1 VESRDEATAE
11 AGLRSIRGLTAW
23 TTGLLIAGGFV
34 AIFAMD
40 YLVFDLHSLHAQ
52 EQGIPMATQ
61 LGRARTWLTDT
72 GIAGLIVFLVLVPL
86 WLAWQY
92 RAHANLR
99 VLGARDLTFR
109 PVAAVAVWFVP
120 VVNLLV
126 PLLAMRELWMASDP
140 EASAEDWRG
149 RATPALLPFWW
160 LALVAAAGLGF
171 LAGRAAWVPNPTLQ
185 QLIARDIYLMV
196 GFGVLLAATLLTI
209 VLIRMIESRQ
219 FVRRNRIT
227 NPDQL
232 WAGWG
237 RRSSRD
243 R

>member
-1 VESRDEATAE
+1 VESQDAATAE
-11 AGLRSIRGLTAW
+11 ARLRSIRGLTAW
-23 TTGLLIAGGFV
+23 TTGFLIVGAFV
-34 AIFAMD
+34 AVFAMD
-40 YLVFDLHSLHAQ
+40 YLVFDLHALHAQ

-99 VLGARDLTFR
+99 VLGARGLTFH

-120 VVNLLV
+120 AVNLLV
-126 PLLAMRELWMASDP
+126 PLLVMRELWMASDP
-140 EASAEDWRG
+140 EAGAEDWRS
-149 RATPALLPFWW
+149 RPTSALLPFWW
-160 LALVAAAGLGF
+160 VTLVAAAGLGY
-171 LAGRAAWVPNPTLQ
+171 LGGRAAWMPSPTLQ

-196 GFGVLLAATLLTI
+196 GCGVLLAATLLTI
-209 VLIRMIESRQ
+209 VLIRLIESRQ

-227 NPDQL
+227 DPDQL
-232 WAGWG
+232 WAGWR